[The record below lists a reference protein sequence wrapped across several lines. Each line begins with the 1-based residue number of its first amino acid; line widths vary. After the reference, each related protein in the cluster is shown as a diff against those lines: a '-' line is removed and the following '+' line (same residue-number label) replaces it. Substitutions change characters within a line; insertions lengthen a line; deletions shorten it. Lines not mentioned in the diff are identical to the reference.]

1 MLRTP
6 TRTAALLLCAGAALA
21 APPVEKRP
29 ANRLGKE
36 SSPYLLQHA
45 HNPVDWFPWGPEAF
59 AKAKKENKLI
69 FLSIG
74 YSACHWCHVM
84 ERESFANEEV
94 AKILN
99 DSFVCIKVDREERP
113 DIDQIYMTALQAFGQ
128 GGGWPLSMFLTPEGK
143 PIIGGTYWPPEDKK
157 VGDKTARGFKSIL
170 KLILD
175 LERDQPKQLREQ
187 ADQVAR
193 MTSGA
198 LSRVAVPVNVGELTR
213 ELVANA
219 VSGIREQFDS
229 VHGGFGD
236 KRRDFHG
243 TKFPMPPYLLL
254 LLQQAEATKSEDLLK
269 VVTTTLDKMAA
280 GGIYDQLGG
289 GFHRYSTER
298 TWTVPHFEKML
309 YDNAQLVEVY
319 ARAFAAT
326 RKPEYRRV
334 VAETLE
340 FVRHELTSS
349 QDVFFSAL
357 DADSEGEEGRFYVWT
372 DADVNSALPDPGEN
386 AAFRRAY
393 GATGRPNFEEKWYI
407 LTAANAD
414 AGRGSAA
421 ARRRALAFRAKR
433 PRPFLDTK
441 VLTGWNGQMIAGYA
455 TAGRLLDEPAYIGA
469 AEKAADFI
477 LKTMRTPD
485 GRLLRIYAAVPG
497 ESPKSRVPAY
507 LDDYAF
513 LIQGL
518 LGLHDATGAARWLD
532 DAKLLTDAMIT
543 LFGDDKQGGFYYTAS
558 DAEALFAR
566 TKDQHDGAQPSGNS
580 VAVQNLLRLAS
591 KTGDDRYLA
600 LAGKTLRAFRHVMD
614 NNPQSLTTMV
624 AALDTYLANE
634 SPQKPQAQKGEVVQA
649 GGVKKSDSLVKAK
662 AEADK
667 IGADGK
673 QTVKIMLT
681 VDKGWHI
688 YANPVGNPDQ
698 ESAATTVTI
707 SGKTKPKDVKIEYP
721 KGKLVKDM
729 LVGNYI
735 VYEGDVVV
743 KAVVERAKGDT
754 GPLEVSVKLQAC
766 NESTCLLPATIK
778 LSVP

>member
-1 MLRTP
+1 MLHTP
-6 TRTAALLLCAGAALA
+6 TRIAALLLFAGPALA
-21 APPVEKRP
+21 SPPATQRP

-84 ERESFANEEV
+84 ERESFANEDV
-94 AKILN
+94 AKLLN

-157 VGDKTARGFKSIL
+157 IGEKTARGFKSIL
-170 KLILD
+170 KLMLD

-187 ADQVAR
+187 ADQIAR
-193 MTSGA
+193 MTSTA
-198 LSRVAVPVNVGELTR
+198 LGRTTAPSIQGDLTR
-213 ELVANA
+213 DLVTNGVAA
-219 VSGIREQFDS
+219 VRAQFDP

-236 KRRDFHG
+236 KSREFRG
-243 TKFPMPPYLLL
+243 TKFPLPPYLLL
-254 LLQQAEATKSEDLLK
+254 VLQEAREKKSDDLLG
-269 VVTTTLDKMAA
+269 VVTTTLDHMAR

-326 RKPEYRRV
+326 HKPEYRRV
-334 VAETLE
+334 VADTLE
-340 FVRHELTSS
+340 FVRRELTSPEG
-349 QDVFFSAL
+349 VFYSAL
-357 DADSEGEEGRFYVWT
+357 DADSDGEEGRFYVWT
-372 DADVNSALPDPGEN
+372 NADIDAALPDRSEN
-386 AAFRRAY
+386 AAFRKAY
-393 GATGRPNFEEKWYI
+393 GATGQPNFEEKWQI
-407 LTAANAD
+407 LTAAD
-414 AGRGSAA
+414 AAASLAA
-421 ARRRALAFRAKR
+421 ARQKALAFRSKR

-441 VLTGWNGQMIAGYA
+441 VLSGWNGQMIAGYA
-455 TAGRLLDEPAYIGA
+455 TAGQLLNEPAYVEA
-469 AEKAADFI
+469 AVRAADFV
-477 LKTMRTPD
+477 LKTMCTSDR
-485 GRLLRIYAAVPG
+485 RLLRIYAAAPG
-497 ESPKSRVPAY
+497 EPAKARVPAY

-513 LIQGL
+513 VVHGL
-518 LGLHDATGAARWLD
+518 LCLHDATGEGRWLD
-532 DAKLLTDAMIT
+532 EAKSLTDTMIT
-543 LFGDDKQGGFYYTAS
+543 QFGDEKQGGFYYTAS

-566 TKDQHDGAQPSGNS
+566 AKDQHDGAQSSGNS
-580 VAVQNLLRLAS
+580 VAVQNLLKLAA
-591 KTGDDRYLA
+591 KTGDDRYRTLA
-600 LAGKTLRAFRHVMD
+600 AKTLRAFRAVID
-614 NNPQSLTTMV
+614 NNPQGLTTMV
-624 AALDTYLANE
+624 AALDTYLE
-634 SPQKPQAQKGEVVQA
+634 TEPPQKPQAQKGEVVQA
-649 GGVKKSDSLVKAK
+649 GGAVKKSDSLVKAK
-662 AEADK
+662 AEAEK

-673 QTVKIMLT
+673 QTIKITLT
-681 VDKGWHI
+681 VEKGWHI

-707 SGKTKPKDVKIEYP
+707 TGKVNPKDVKIDYP

-735 VYEGDVVV
+735 VYEGEVVI

-754 GPLEVSVKLQAC
+754 GPLHVSVKLQAC